1 MKKAGISLPDWSLKT
16 WTGVGILS
24 FLLIAGI
31 SWWGWWNSWSF
42 PDLTIEKYEYLNGP
56 TVLEEVKEIG
66 ELVGA
71 EYYGEVIHSLLEQQ
85 EEEDFRR
92 LADLHEEVK
101 LMYTRHFN
109 AARNL
114 PVRRGEGEVRQ
125 DALRRFALRVGTLS
139 NSAWYRNI
147 FLKLGKSESELL
159 EEIRQ
164 KSWEDFSTRYRD
176 ELLRQ
181 RRIQRQDL
189 QSDPVLIYLGRGDV
203 LIGFDLKQLRTDQ
216 MIRQGD
222 TLILKDLDPTVIS
235 AAINPWYLAPDQD
248 STGKGIPGF
257 ESLRQEGEV
266 SADMVAEVKSGAKDE
281 LIREAFRNGTPELAE
296 ASAEQT
302 LLSFFNLLARPEE
315 QLSVLDIQP
324 SIRYLQLQS
333 WTEDLRI
340 DATEAEEIKSAAQA
354 DSLSADWLPVLEALV
369 PGWGHDISWYEM
381 VSQ

>member
-71 EYYGEVIHSLLEQQ
+71 EYYGEVVHSLLEQQ

>member
-16 WTGVGILS
+16 WIGVGILS
-24 FLLIAGI
+24 FFLIAGI

-42 PDLTIEKYEYLNGP
+42 PDWTVAKYEYLNGP

-71 EYYGEVIHSLLEQQ
+71 EYYGEVVHSLLEQQ

-114 PVRRGEGEVRQ
+114 PVRREEGEVRQ
-125 DALRRFALRVGTLS
+125 DAMRRFALRVGTLS
-139 NSAWYRNI
+139 NSSWYRNI

-176 ELLRQ
+176 QLLRQ

-203 LIGFDLKQLRTDQ
+203 LIGFDLKELSTDQ

-222 TLILKDLDPTVIS
+222 TLVLKDLDPIVIS

-257 ESLRQEGEV
+257 EALRQEGAV
-266 SADMVAEVKSGAKDE
+266 SSDMVAAVKSGAKDE

-302 LLSFFNLLARPEE
+302 LLSFFNLLARPDE

-324 SIRYLQLQS
+324 SDRYVTLRS

-340 DATEAEEIKSAAQA
+340 DASEAQEIKAAAQA
-354 DSLSADWLPVLEALV
+354 DSLSGEWLPVLEALV
-369 PGWGHDISWYEM
+369 PGWGHDIRWYER
-381 VSQ
+381 

>member
-125 DALRRFALRVGTLS
+125 DALRRFALRVETLS